1 MKKVAKV
8 DDTFVVVENEYDE
21 DAKSADEFKKLILN
35 TNLIINKTRTSFKNG
50 KEERLNLQKIFEL

>member
-1 MKKVAKV
+1 M
-8 DDTFVVVENEYDE
+8 DDSFVVVENEYDE